1 MTQVDLNPG
10 LGLKFPTVRKC
21 SLSLSV
27 ILLHVMWLFYK
38 ENVIVAYEQS
48 KVVGTSSDPALA
60 LWSFLLQ
67 DNKRDLGF
75 HALLVAVVLMGYYD
89 ILSKNFLP
97 LLT

>member
-1 MTQVDLNPG
+1 MGYAVKVTIKNVYITNS
-10 LGLKFPTVRKC
+10 KKMFTHFVC
-21 SLSLSV
+21 
-27 ILLHVMWLFYK
+27 ILLHVMWLFCK
-38 ENVIVAYEQS
+38 ENVIVTYEQS

-60 LWSFLLQ
+60 PWSFLLV

-89 ILSKNFLP
+89 ILSKNFLL

>member
-1 MTQVDLNPG
+1 M
-10 LGLKFPTVRKC
+10 
-21 SLSLSV
+21 
-27 ILLHVMWLFYK
+27 
-38 ENVIVAYEQS
+38 AYEQS

-60 LWSFLLQ
+60 PWSFLLV

-75 HALLVAVVLMGYYD
+75 HALLVHIVAVVLMRYYN